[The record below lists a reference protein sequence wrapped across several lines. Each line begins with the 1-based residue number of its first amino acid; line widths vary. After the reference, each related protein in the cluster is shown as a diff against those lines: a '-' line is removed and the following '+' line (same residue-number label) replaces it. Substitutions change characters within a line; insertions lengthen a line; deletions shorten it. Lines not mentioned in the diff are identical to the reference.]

1 MIINNNAVKID
12 SNVEPTKALN
22 FGISDVRLV
31 VDILSKLYAYPIRTL
46 VQEYI
51 CNGRDAMREA
61 NTWGKKAIDITVPN
75 TLDPVFKVR
84 DYGVGITPDR
94 MENIFVNYGSSTK
107 RNTNTQTGGFGIGAK
122 SAFSYTDSFTITSF
136 VNGIKYIY
144 VAHLADDGGVNLIS
158 KESTKESNGVEISI
172 GVKPKDIPEFR
183 NAVQRCVRFWQEPI
197 KFIGSKDIHQLKPT
211 LTLGNMT
218 VYDSHGSETRT
229 IYLIDGIEYDLMKEE
244 GNYRGYNF
252 NYRSYN
258 FNYRRDIELHSGNS
272 IVTLNV
278 NNGHFKIASSRERL
292 ESNDQNKA
300 YQDKMLADCRSKIEG
315 IINSRINNASLPLKQ
330 RLEHKKTYSCFDQ
343 IARLDLDL
351 GSNYKMTKEAVV
363 CPTPVQYRYVRRGR
377 RASVH
382 FELNT
387 STRLDFSVVVY
398 TSNDNSNTLARKLN
412 HYLETNKDKVLVS
425 ADAIANIPFQDI
437 IFTNRLDADSLP
449 LPPKKTAQRTQ
460 KSTRDAICWAIESN
474 GTRSQWTVGKLNNYD
489 KPVVFVDESTEEA
502 KELSSFL
509 TVINVPKC
517 NKDIVLKKGMTVE
530 QGKKYLLSKNKDEVV
545 GLSNLPHGWEK
556 VNVLKNLKRRKS
568 TDSMQRYLFDKFPKL
583 KTEHD
588 TMIKE
593 FNDLVKKYPLITVL
607 NNMPYHNTSC
617 QTILIDEINRQSKG
631 K

>member
-51 CNGRDAMREA
+51 CNGRDAMRELG
-61 NTWGKKAIDITVPN
+61 TWGLIPIEITVPN

-84 DYGVGITPDR
+84 DYGVGITPER

-136 VNGIKYIY
+136 VNGTKYIY

-158 KESTKESNGVEISI
+158 KELTKESNGVEISI

-197 KFIGSKDIHQLKPT
+197 KFIGSKDIHQLSPT

-218 VYDSHGSETRT
+218 IFDSHGSESRT
-229 IYLIDGIEYDLMKEE
+229 IYLIDGIEYDLMEDSTSS
-244 GNYRGYNF
+244 GYPYWNRKV
-252 NYRSYN
+252 NT
-258 FNYRRDIELHSGNS
+258 LHSGNS
-272 IVTLNV
+272 IVTINV

-292 ESNDQNKA
+292 ENNDQNKA

-330 RLEHKKTYSCFDQ
+330 RLEHKKTYSCFEQ
-343 IARLDLDL
+343 IERLDIDL
-351 GSNYKMTKEAVV
+351 GSGHTMTKGSVV
-363 CPTPVQYRYVRRGR
+363 CPQSIEYRYVRRGR

-382 FELNT
+382 YELAK
-387 STRLDFSVVVY
+387 SVRLDFTVMIY
-398 TSNDNSNTLARKLN
+398 TSTDNGNNLARKLN

-474 GTRSQWTVGKLNNYD
+474 GTRSQWTVEKLNNYD

-502 KELSSFL
+502 KELSNFL

-517 NKDIVLKKGMTVE
+517 NKDIVLKKGMTIE
-530 QGKKYLLSKNKDEVV
+530 QGKKYLLSKNKDDVV
-545 GLSNLPHGWEK
+545 GLDNLPHGWEK
-556 VNVLKNLKRRKS
+556 VSVLKKFKRKKS
-568 TDSMQRYLFDKFPKL
+568 TDPMQRYLFANFPTL
-583 KTEHD
+583 KAEHD
-588 TMIKE
+588 VMKSE

-607 NNMPYHNTSC
+607 SSLGYYSNNSS
-617 QTILIDEINRQSKG
+617 QIVIDEINKQSKE

>member
-51 CNGRDAMREA
+51 CNGRDAMRELG
-61 NTWGKKAIDITVPN
+61 TWGLIPIEITVPN

-84 DYGVGITPDR
+84 DYGVGITPER

-136 VNGIKYIY
+136 VNGNKYIY

-158 KESTKESNGVEISI
+158 KESTSERNGVEISI

-197 KFIGSKDIHQLKPT
+197 KFIGSKDIHQLSPT

-218 VYDSHGSETRT
+218 VYDSHGSESRT

-244 GNYRGYNF
+244 GNYRGYIY
-252 NYRSYN
+252 NYYN
-258 FNYRRDIELHSGNS
+258 YKRDTELHSGNS
-272 IVTLNV
+272 IVALNV

-292 ESNDQNKA
+292 ENNDQNKA

-330 RLEHKKTYSCFDQ
+330 RLENKKTYSCFEQ
-343 IARLDLDL
+343 IERLDIDL
-351 GSNYKMTKEAVV
+351 GSGHTMTKGSVV
-363 CPTPVQYRYVRRGR
+363 CPQSIEYRYVRRGR

-382 FELNT
+382 YELAK
-387 STRLDFSVVVY
+387 SARLDFTVMIY
-398 TSNDNSNTLARKLN
+398 TSTDNGNNLARKLN

-460 KSTRDAICWAIESN
+460 KSTRDAICWKIESN
-474 GTRSQWTVGKLNNYD
+474 GTRSQWTVEKLNTQSA
-489 KPVVFVDESTEEA
+489 PVVIVEEITPESR
-502 KELSSFL
+502 ELAPFL
-509 TVINVPKC
+509 LVINVPKC
-517 NKDIVLKKGMTVE
+517 NKDIVLKKGMTIE
-530 QGKKYLLSKNKDEVV
+530 QGKKYLLSKNKDDVV
-545 GLSNLPHGWEK
+545 GLDNLPHGWEK
-556 VNVLKNLKRRKS
+556 
-568 TDSMQRYLFDKFPKL
+568 
-583 KTEHD
+583 
-588 TMIKE
+588 
-593 FNDLVKKYPLITVL
+593 
-607 NNMPYHNTSC
+607 
-617 QTILIDEINRQSKG
+617 EIGRAHV
-631 K
+631 

>member
-1 MIINNNAVKID
+1 MILNNNAVKID

-61 NTWGKKAIDITVPN
+61 NTWGKQPIDITVPN

-107 RNTNTQTGGFGIGAK
+107 RNTNAQTGGFGIGAK

-144 VAHLADDGGVNLIS
+144 VAHLADDGGVNLIN

-197 KFIGSKDIHQLKPT
+197 KFIGSKDIHQLIPT

-218 VYDSHGSETRT
+218 VYNSHGNESRT

-252 NYRSYN
+252 NYR
-258 FNYRRDIELHSGNS
+258 RDIELHSGNS
-272 IVTLNV
+272 IVTLKV

-292 ESNDQNKA
+292 ENNDQNKA
-300 YQDKMLADCRSKIEG
+300 YQDKMLSDCRSKIEG

-363 CPTPVQYRYVRRGR
+363 CPAPVQYRYVRRGR
-377 RASVH
+377 RASFH
-382 FELNT
+382 FELNA
-387 STRLDFSVVVY
+387 STRLDFNVVAY

-437 IFTNRLDADSLP
+437 IFTNRLNADSLP

-460 KSTRDAICWAIESN
+460 KSTRDAICWKVESS
-474 GTRSQWTVGKLNNYD
+474 GTRSQWTVEKLNNQAA
-489 KPVVFVDESTEEA
+489 PVVIVDEITPESI
-502 KELSSFL
+502 ELAPFL
-509 TVINVPKC
+509 LVINVPKC
-517 NKDIVLKKGMTVE
+517 NKDLVLKKGMTVDE
-530 QGKKYLLSKNKDEVV
+530 GKKYLLSKNKEDVV
-545 GLSNLPHGWEK
+545 GLDSLPYGWEK
-556 VNVLKNLKRRKS
+556 VNVLKKFKRRKS
-568 TDSMQRYLFDKFPKL
+568 DDAMQRYLFAQFPTL
-583 KTEHD
+583 KAERD
-588 TMIKE
+588 SMLKE
-593 FNDLVKKYPLITVL
+593 FTDLVRKYPLITVL
-607 NNMPYHNTSC
+607 NSLGHYSTNST
-617 QTILIDEINRQSKG
+617 QIVIDEINKQSKE